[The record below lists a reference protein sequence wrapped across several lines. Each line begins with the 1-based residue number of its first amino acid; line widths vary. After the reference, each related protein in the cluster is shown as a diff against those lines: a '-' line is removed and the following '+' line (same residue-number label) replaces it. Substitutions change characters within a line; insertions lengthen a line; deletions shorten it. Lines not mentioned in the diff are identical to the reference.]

1 MEIKGR
7 NLLNGLPENIEIS
20 SVEIREALGDALSS
34 VIDAVKVT
42 LEKPH
47 QSWLRI
53 LLTRGLC

>member
-34 VIDAVKVT
+34 VIDACLLYT
-42 LEKPH
+42 SNL
-47 QSWLRI
+47 LR
-53 LLTRGLC
+53 